1 MSLFEQWSLFTVKQ
15 TCKAFYTC
23 LSFKN
28 KCGNKTV
35 QDNFGVVT
43 ENVPCGS
50 TGTTCSKTVRIQLG
64 VRSHTNNSAPV
75 FCALLL
81 QSNDNNIN

>member
-1 MSLFEQWSLFTVKQ
+1 MHVTVPS
-15 TCKAFYTC
+15 

-35 QDNFGVVT
+35 QDNFGVIT
-43 ENVPCGS
+43 ENVPCGT

-64 VRSHTNNSAPV
+64 VI
-75 FCALLL
+75 L
-81 QSNDNNIN
+81 QTTPDI